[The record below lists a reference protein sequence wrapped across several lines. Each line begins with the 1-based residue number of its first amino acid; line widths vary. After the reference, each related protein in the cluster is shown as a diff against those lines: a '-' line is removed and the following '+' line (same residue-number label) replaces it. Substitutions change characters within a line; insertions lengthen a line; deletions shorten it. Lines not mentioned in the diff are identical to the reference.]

1 MTYHGS
7 VLKKSGALLLAG
19 AVVATTWGGT
29 VPSASAATATPTS
42 KTTVAAVSKGKAPA
56 TPAAFVKAMGR
67 SSNTCRCSFHHG
79 QALRHNRTT

>member
-42 KTTVAAVSKGKAPA
+42 KQP
-56 TPAAFVKAMGR
+56 
-67 SSNTCRCSFHHG
+67 
-79 QALRHNRTT
+79 